1 MNYIDTP
8 NSISDFSLFLNKVG
22 NNRIIFSGKFGTG
35 KTTFLNHY
43 FEDGNALDK
52 YFVCKLYPINYV
64 TSNNK
69 DIYELI
75 KYDILIQ
82 LLKAEL
88 EIKSEDLVGLNVGTK
103 IVDKYSF
110 PILKDLA
117 GVIPVIGENLSN
129 VISGIEKIKQASIE
143 YINSNPQNRINDFL
157 KEYQEQTGSP
167 YEQNDISTLIKVLI
181 NKIKATGKKTTLIID
196 DFDRLEPIQTF
207 RILNI
212 ISTNDTHRNDDEN
225 RFGFDKIIIVCDIY
239 NIRDS
244 YIHINGLRG
253 SFNGYIDKFYSKNV
267 YHFDAMRDMEYHMS
281 DFLQFIQIENSV
293 AHAFFNVYYDIFK
306 ILYLKKHLT
315 IRSFSKLEENKI
327 NVRKT
332 NNSTT
337 PYLVEVFFYIMKA
350 ILPTDKDIEDLIA
363 DCANENIQIKY
374 MQHEMIVGECLN
386 CIFPPQSNSEKIT
399 KNISGH
405 NYSFQINTDSSYKR
419 WGLLDID
426 NIAINSE
433 TSIPIF
439 DFLKEAVP
447 YVLRK

>member
-8 NSISDFSLFLNKVG
+8 YSIQDFSSFLNKEG

-43 FEDGNALDK
+43 FEDGNAPSQ

-82 LLKAEL
+82 LLKSNI
-88 EIKSEDLVGLNVGTK
+88 EIKAEDLSGLNVGVK
-103 IVDKYSF
+103 ICNKYSF

-129 VISGIEKIKQASIE
+129 AISGIEKIKQASIE

-207 RILNI
+207 RVLNI
-212 ISTNDTHRNDDEN
+212 FSTNSTHRNDYEN
-225 RFGFDKIIIVCDIY
+225 RFGFDKIIIVCDIN

-267 YHFDAMRDMEYHMS
+267 YHFDIMKDLEDKIYKFLDFIKIEY
-281 DFLQFIQIENSV
+281 SV
-293 AHAFFNVYYDIFK
+293 ADIFFKEYYDIFK
-306 ILYLKKHLT
+306 ILFIKKHLT
-315 IRSFSKLEENKI
+315 IRSFSKLERNEINIRKI
-327 NVRKT
+327 SYFR
-332 NNSTT
+332 T
-337 PYLVEVFFYIMKA
+337 PYLVEVFFYIMKT
-350 ILPTDKDIEDLIA
+350 IFPTDKDIEDLIA
-363 DCANENIQIKY
+363 DCANENIPINY
-374 MQHEMIVGECLN
+374 MHHNMIVEECLN
-386 CIFPPQSNSEKIT
+386 CIFSTQSNSEKTT
-399 KNISGH
+399 KKISGH
-405 NYSFQINTDSSYKR
+405 NYSFQISTANSYKR
-419 WGLLDID
+419 WTLLDVD
-426 NIAINSE
+426 NIMINSE

-439 DFLKEAVP
+439 DFLKETAP
-447 YVLRK
+447 YVLQR